1 MVFHDIIR
9 NPQPS
14 SQQLIAREVFLDRCR
29 SFNRVV
35 MPPKITQETRTT
47 TTLCRKDEF
56 VSRAIRAGHTEKHVQ
71 ELLSSA
77 RVVVIDGE
85 LLFAWTSKRSE
96 HILGNVADTE

>member
-1 MVFHDIIR
+1 
-9 NPQPS
+9 
-14 SQQLIAREVFLDRCR
+14 
-29 SFNRVV
+29 

-56 VSRAIRAGHTEKHVQ
+56 VSRAICAGHTEEHVQ

-85 LLFAWTSKRSE
+85 LLFAWSYTLIE
-96 HILGNVADTE
+96 LIPQNVGEAK

>member
-1 MVFHDIIR
+1 MIFHDIIR

-47 TTLCRKDEF
+47 TTLCREAEF
-56 VSRAIRAGHTEKHVQ
+56 VSRAIDAGHTEEHAK
-71 ELLSSA
+71 ELLSTA
-77 RVVVIDGE
+77 RVEVIDGE
-85 LLFAWTSKRSE
+85 LLFAWSE
-96 HILGNVADTE
+96 TLIELILQHVGETE